1 MASEYFSVRD
11 LAVSY
16 GAASVLRGVSFEAQ
30 PGEIIGLVGPNG
42 AGKTTLLRAISALIP
57 RKAGVVRLEGQVLPQ
72 TARGMATAGVAHV
85 PEGRGLISGLTVRQ
99 NIRLATVAVK
109 APFAAEDLQRIETV
123 FPAVGRLLDRKAGH
137 LSGGEQQ
144 MVAIG
149 RGLAVRPKVLMIDEL
164 SLGLAPKIIEDLLAA
179 LVRIARENDLAIVL
193 VDQNVRALSRICTR
207 LYALNGR
214 PAALTLVEDHD
225 AVAAAYLGS

>member
-1 MASEYFSVRD
+1 
-11 LAVSY
+11 
-16 GAASVLRGVSFEAQ
+16 
-30 PGEIIGLVGPNG
+30 
-42 AGKTTLLRAISALIP
+42 
-57 RKAGVVRLEGQVLPQ
+57 
-72 TARGMATAGVAHV
+72 
-85 PEGRGLISGLTVRQ
+85 VRQ

-109 APFAAEDLQRIETV
+109 APFAAEDLQRIEAV

-214 PAALTLVEDHD
+214 PAALSLVEDHD

>member
-57 RKAGVVRLEGQVLPQ
+57 RKAGIVRLEGQVLPQ
-72 TARGMATAGVAHV
+72 TARSMATAGVAHV
-85 PEGRGLISGLTVRQ
+85 PEGRGLIPGLTVRQ

-109 APFAAEDLQRIETV
+109 APFAAEDLQRIEAV

-214 PAALTLVEDHD
+214 PAALSLVEDHD

>member
-1 MASEYFSVRD
+1 MASEYFSVRG
-11 LAVSY
+11 LTVSY
-16 GAASVLRGVSFEAQ
+16 GAAPVLRDVSFEAQ

-57 RKAGVVRLEGQVLPQ
+57 RKAGVVRLDGQVLPQ
-72 TARGMATAGVAHV
+72 TARGMAIAGVAHV
-85 PEGRGLISGLTVRQ
+85 PEGRGLIPGLTVRQ
-99 NIRLATVAVK
+99 NIRLATVAVRV
-109 APFAAEDLQRIETV
+109 PLAAGDLQRIEAI
-123 FPAVGRLLDRKAGH
+123 FPAVGRLLDRRAGH

-179 LVRIARENDLAIVL
+179 LVRIARENDLAIIL

-214 PAALTLVEDHD
+214 PATLSLVEDHD
-225 AVAAAYLGS
+225 AVSAAYLGS